1 MSLSYKTV
9 LELQDNYTIDQL
21 NQAYWNKIN
30 KLSTNNLSDIDKHVY
45 VETLKRYYDLAV
57 DELHRRRFFNFDID
71 LIDLIRLNNMQEK
84 LSSQLSSQS
93 QPQVQSPQEKQS
105 SSNTIYSSSTSYK
118 EKLMPDGSKIVLNE
132 SVSNNNGEITKNTN
146 SYRRL
151 ANGATEPLEFNEA
164 LKQME
169 NKLYLV

>member
-30 KLSTNNLSDIDKHVY
+30 KISSNILSDIDKHIY

-71 LIDLIRLNNMQEK
+71 LIDFIRLNNMKESISYQM
-84 LSSQLSSQS
+84 SSQQQATQQ
-93 QPQVQSPQEKQS
+93 QPS

-118 EKLMPDGSKIVLNE
+118 EKLMPDGSKIVLNK
-132 SVSNNNGEITKNTN
+132 SVSNNNGDVTKNTN

-151 ANGATEPLEFNEA
+151 ANGSTEPLEYNEA
-164 LKQME
+164 LKKIE

>member
-30 KLSTNNLSDIDKHVY
+30 KISSNNLSDIDKHIY

-71 LIDLIRLNNMQEK
+71 LIDLIRLNNMKES
-84 LSSQLSSQS
+84 LSSQLSSQ
-93 QPQVQSPQEKQS
+93 QQQATQQQS

-151 ANGATEPLEFNEA
+151 ANGTTEPLDFNEA

>member
-21 NQAYWNKIN
+21 NHAYWNKIN
-30 KLSTNNLSDIDKHVY
+30 KISSNNLSDIDKHIY

-57 DELHRRRFFNFDID
+57 DDLHRRRFFNFDID
-71 LIDLIRLNNMQEK
+71 LIDLIRLNNMKES
-84 LSSQLSSQS
+84 LSSQLSSQQQATQQS
-93 QPQVQSPQEKQS
+93 Q

-118 EKLMPDGSKIVLNE
+118 EKLMPDGSKIILNE
-132 SVSNNNGEITKNTN
+132 SVSNNNGEVTKNTN

-151 ANGATEPLEFNEA
+151 ENGTTEPLEFNEA

>member
-30 KLSTNNLSDIDKHVY
+30 KLSSNNLSDIDKHIY

-57 DELHRRRFFNFDID
+57 NELHRRRFFNFDID
-71 LIDLIRLNNMQEK
+71 LIDLIRLNNMKES
-84 LSSQLSSQS
+84 LSSQLSSQ
-93 QPQVQSPQEKQS
+93 QQQA

>member
-9 LELQDNYTIDQL
+9 LELQDNYTINQL

-30 KLSTNNLSDIDKHVY
+30 KISSNNLSDIDKHIY

-71 LIDLIRLNNMQEK
+71 LIDLIRLNNMKES
-84 LSSQLSSQS
+84 LSSQLSSQ
-93 QPQVQSPQEKQS
+93 QQS

>member
-1 MSLSYKTV
+1 
-9 LELQDNYTIDQL
+9 
-21 NQAYWNKIN
+21 
-30 KLSTNNLSDIDKHVY
+30 LSDIDKHIY

-71 LIDLIRLNNMQEK
+71 LIDFIRLNNMKESISYQM
-84 LSSQLSSQS
+84 SSQQQATQQ
-93 QPQVQSPQEKQS
+93 QPS

-132 SVSNNNGEITKNTN
+132 SVSNNNGDVTKNTN

-151 ANGATEPLEFNEA
+151 ANGSTEPLEYNEA
-164 LKQME
+164 LKKIE

>member
-30 KLSTNNLSDIDKHVY
+30 KFSSNNLSDIDKHIY

-71 LIDLIRLNNMQEK
+71 LMGLIRLNNIKES
-84 LSSQLSSQS
+84 LSSQVLSQ
-93 QPQVQSPQEKQS
+93 QATQEKQSS

-132 SVSNNNGEITKNTN
+132 SVSNNNGEVTKNTN

>member
-30 KLSTNNLSDIDKHVY
+30 KISSNILSDIDKHIY

-71 LIDLIRLNNMQEK
+71 LIDFIRLNNMKESISYQM
-84 LSSQLSSQS
+84 SSQQQATQQ
-93 QPQVQSPQEKQS
+93 QPS

-132 SVSNNNGEITKNTN
+132 SVSNNNGDVTKNTN

-151 ANGATEPLEFNEA
+151 ANGSTEPLEYNEA
-164 LKQME
+164 LKKIE